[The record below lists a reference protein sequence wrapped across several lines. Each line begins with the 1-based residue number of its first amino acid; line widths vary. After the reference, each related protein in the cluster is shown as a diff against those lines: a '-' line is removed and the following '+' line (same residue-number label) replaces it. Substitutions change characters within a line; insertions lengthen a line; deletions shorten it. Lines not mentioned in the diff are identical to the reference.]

1 MIAVGWPSWR
11 SANYIIVQSYSQR
24 NDSVRHKL
32 TRTVLQVNLELKAF
46 VSTALVF
53 VPGLDKWLNNAEL
66 VLDHA
71 QRARRPGENFRRRA
85 CTIL

>member
-46 VSTALVF
+46 VSCL
-53 VPGLDKWLNNAEL
+53 GLCTRSRQ
-66 VLDHA
+66 VA
-71 QRARRPGENFRRRA
+71 QQ
-85 CTIL
+85 C